1 MKIRNST
8 AKKIALDLVV
18 EQIVCSLSNISDNLG
33 YGLDAQEGYTEKQ
46 KEAIMIQAEKIAL
59 RSLIKIDP
67 SWKGYR
73 INW

>member
-18 EQIVCSLSNISDNLG
+18 EQIVCSLNNISDNLE
-33 YGLDAQEGYTEKQ
+33 YGLDVEKSYTEKQ

>member
-1 MKIRNST
+1 MKIKNST

-18 EQIVCSLSNISDNLG
+18 EQIVCSLTSIANNLEH
-33 YGLDAQEGYTEKQ
+33 GLDAQEGYTEKQ

>member
-1 MKIRNST
+1 MKIGKST

-18 EQIVCSLSNISDNLG
+18 EQIVCSLNNILDNLE
-33 YGLDAQEGYTEKQ
+33 YGLDAEENYTEKQ

>member
-18 EQIVCSLSNISDNLG
+18 EQIVCSLNNILDNLE
-33 YGLDAQEGYTEKQ
+33 YGLDAEENYTEKQ

>member
-8 AKKIALDLVV
+8 AKKIALKLVT
-18 EQIVCSLSNISDNLG
+18 EQIVCSLNNIFDNLE

>member
-1 MKIRNST
+1 MKIKNST

-18 EQIVCSLSNISDNLG
+18 EQIVCSLNNISDNLE
-33 YGLDAQEGYTEKQ
+33 YGLDAEENYTEKQ